1 MSYKNGNVCL
11 KSFPV
16 LETVT
21 ESVPEGSYYWLIE
34 KKTFKIYPE
43 ELNGMGENKKKRLK
57 LVPETATKVTVTP
70 DHRGFNSKYNEDWD

>member
-1 MSYKNGNVCL
+1 MSYKNGKVCL

-34 KKTFKIYPE
+34 KKTFKLYPE
-43 ELNGMGENKKKRLK
+43 ELNGMGDGRKNKLK
-57 LVPETATKVTVTP
+57 LVPGEPETVKVIP
-70 DHRGFNSKYNEDWD
+70 DHRSVSSHYQLEWE